1 MKVGGQPLSTLSS
14 PPWTTRTKRTIALI
28 ILAVLSFAA
37 IQLGNAWFPV
47 VISILIAY
55 LLMPIVNGID
65 RLIMFI
71 PLYEIRRT
79 IAVLL
84 TFALV
89 VGALVLFASLIVPS
103 IISQSEDFAANLP
116 GLLDEIQTE
125 LEAPVDL
132 GFSVF
137 EPWDTLQQTL
147 SSNDNSQSV
156 AGDLVTLLLAPMA
169 NIVGGVFSVL
179 AGIFITIAML
189 FYAMKDGNDFLAAI
203 ESIVPPA
210 YHGDIHYLVRQLG
223 VIWHAYF
230 RAQVF
235 LGFTMGI
242 VTYFGASLIGLPQPI
257 VLGLLAGMLEFIPN
271 LGPTL
276 AATPAVLIALVTPSS
291 TIPGL
296 EGGLFFAL
304 LVIAM
309 YVVLQVIEGL
319 FLVPRIMGYS
329 LNLHPFIILMAIIF
343 GAKIAGAFGV
353 IMAAPVAAT
362 LRLFGTYLL
371 SKLLEPGSF
380 RVPTHQPAAGPPLR
394 PAMPPALAQPNPI
407 EEGEIIQE

>member
-1 MKVGGQPLSTLSS
+1 MSTLSS

-28 ILAVLSFAA
+28 ILALLSFAA

-47 VISILIAY
+47 VISLLVAY

-65 RLIMFI
+65 RLIAFI
-71 PLYEIRRT
+71 PIYEIRRT

-89 VGALVLFASLIVPS
+89 IGALVLFASLIAPAIV
-103 IISQSEDFAANLP
+103 SQSEDFVENLP
-116 GLLDEIQTE
+116 GLFDEIQAE
-125 LEAPVDL
+125 LESPVDL
-132 GFSVF
+132 GFSVV
-137 EPWDTLQQTL
+137 EPWSTIEQTL
-147 SSNDNSQSV
+147 SPDGDSQGVVNDIVS
-156 AGDLVTLLLAPMA
+156 LLLAPIA
-169 NIVGGVFSVL
+169 NIVGGMFSVL

-189 FYAMKDGNDFLAAI
+189 FYAMKDGNDFLDAI
-203 ESIVPPA
+203 ESIVPRS
-210 YHGDIHYLVRQLG
+210 YHGDVRYLFRQLG
-223 VIWHAYF
+223 AVWHAYF

-235 LGFTMGI
+235 LGFTMGV
-242 VTYFGASLIGLPQPI
+242 VTYLGASLVGLPQPI

-296 EGGLFFAL
+296 DGGIVFAL
-304 LVIAM
+304 LVVAL

-319 FLVPRIMGYS
+319 FLVPRVMGYS
-329 LNLHPFIILMAIIF
+329 LNLHPFIVLMAVIF

-353 IMAAPVAAT
+353 IIAAPVAAT
-362 LRLFGTYLL
+362 LRLLGTYVL
-371 SKLLEPGSF
+371 SKLLEPGMF
-380 RVPTHQPAAGPPLR
+380 TIPTHKPAAGPPLR
-394 PAMPPALAQPNPI
+394 PAVPPALTQPNPI
-407 EEGEIIQE
+407 EEGEIVQE

>member
-1 MKVGGQPLSTLSS
+1 MSTLSS
-14 PPWTTRTKRTIALI
+14 PQWTTRTKRTIALI
-28 ILAVLSFAA
+28 ILALLSFAA

-47 VISILIAY
+47 VISLLVAY

-65 RLIMFI
+65 RLIAFI
-71 PLYEIRRT
+71 PIYEIRRT

-89 VGALVLFASLIVPS
+89 IGALVLFASLIAPAIV
-103 IISQSEDFAANLP
+103 SQSEDFVENLP
-116 GLLDEIQTE
+116 TLVEEIQAE

-132 GFSVF
+132 GFSVV
-137 EPWDTLQQTL
+137 EPWAAIQQTL
-147 SSNDNSQSV
+147 SPDGDSQGVVNDIVS
-156 AGDLVTLLLAPMA
+156 LLLAPMA

-189 FYAMKDGNDFLAAI
+189 FYAMKDGNDFLDAI
-203 ESIVPPA
+203 ESIVPPP
-210 YHGDIHYLVRQLG
+210 YHGDVRYLFRQLG
-223 VIWHAYF
+223 IIWHAYF

-235 LGFTMGI
+235 LGFTMGV
-242 VTYFGASLIGLPQPI
+242 VTYLGASLVGLPQPI

-296 EGGLFFAL
+296 DGGIVFAL
-304 LVIAM
+304 LVVALYI
-309 YVVLQVIEGL
+309 VLQVVEGL
-319 FLVPRIMGYS
+319 FLVPRVMGYS
-329 LNLHPFIILMAIIF
+329 LNLHPFIVLMAIIF

-353 IMAAPVAAT
+353 IIAAPVAAT
-362 LRLFGTYLL
+362 LRLLGTYVL
-371 SKLLEPGSF
+371 SKLLEPGMF
-380 RVPTHQPAAGPPLR
+380 TIPTPKPAAGPPLR
-394 PAMPPALAQPNPI
+394 PAIPPALTQPKPI
-407 EEGEIIQE
+407 EEGEIVKE